1 MRIFVKAP
9 LLCIGIMTP
18 TPGKIKEVVKVPF
31 SRPRKRQSL
40 FVSQDYIILR
50 SKLLARFSE
59 EMQKDLE
66 KQEKELITWSI

>member
-1 MRIFVKAP
+1 
-9 LLCIGIMTP
+9 
-18 TPGKIKEVVKVPF
+18 VKVPF